1 MCGLEIKILKYEKRR
16 KKNREKE
23 TNLVWLFLGSI
34 NVINSTVYSVLN
46 LSQIVSSNSQLPEI
60 FQGLRVDSLNW
71 KPYTVCFWYCREY
84 AGDCINAQPKICL
97 QVVLDILLPLNGLFY
112 RPFFME
118 AVCPRKTTL
127 LNMPVIR
134 SFELWK
140 PVWDKQ

>member
-1 MCGLEIKILKYEKRR
+1 MCGLVIKILKYEKRR

-71 KPYTVCFWYCREY
+71 KPYTVCFWYCIEY
-84 AGDCINAQPKICL
+84 ARDCLNAQPKICL
-97 QVVLDILLPLNGLFY
+97 QVVLDILFPLNG
-112 RPFFME
+112 FFSG
-118 AVCPRKTTL
+118 P
-127 LNMPVIR
+127 
-134 SFELWK
+134 SLWK
-140 PVWDKQ
+140 LCVPERQHYQTCL

>member
-1 MCGLEIKILKYEKRR
+1 M
-16 KKNREKE
+16 
-23 TNLVWLFLGSI
+23 
-34 NVINSTVYSVLN
+34 
-46 LSQIVSSNSQLPEI
+46 SQIVSSNSQLPEI

-71 KPYTVCFWYCREY
+71 KPYTVCFWYCSEY
-84 AGDCINAQPKICL
+84 AGDCLNAQPKICL
-97 QVVLDILLPLNGLFY
+97 QVVLDILFPLNGFFF

-127 LNMPVIR
+127 PNMPVIR